1 MQILQ
6 CFRLSTTIKTSTV
19 LKKISTLPITLAR
32 MVIENFVSQIFQ
44 GTISILQI
52 RSKNPCSSPFM
63 IKLQV

>member
-19 LKKISTLPITLAR
+19 LKKISTLPITLAQL
-32 MVIENFVSQIFQ
+32 VIENFVSQIFQ

-52 RSKNPCSSPFM
+52 RSKNPCSRPFM